1 MPSTGVVIPL
11 ELVADEQPAD
21 LTDPEPTASVHRSEP
36 QDAPYC
42 YQCGTAMQ
50 RAGSCYVCASC
61 GTTSGCS

>member
-1 MPSTGVVIPL
+1 MPSSGVVGPL
-11 ELVADEQPAD
+11 DFAPAEPVVD
-21 LTDPEPTASVHRSEP
+21 LSTPTLPAPARRPEP